1 MNRTLKLLIFS
12 DIFLLTGFGLVSPI
26 MAIFINGNIVGGT
39 IAAVGIAS
47 MITIVVRC
55 LLQLLFANIGK
66 PGQRYG
72 MALTG
77 TLMIATVPFIYLFSN
92 NIWQIFIGAFINGL
106 GAGLAN
112 PAWFS
117 LFSENLDEG
126 QRGWEWSIYSSSV
139 GFGTAAAAL
148 VGSWLATRFG
158 FRPVF
163 AVMGILAVLGALLL
177 IGLFKKDYNR
187 KRGLI
192 KKNKKRSIPDK
203 IGSTGAK
210 MKLHAHR

>member
-1 MNRTLKLLIFS
+1 MNRTLKLLVFS
-12 DIFLLTGFGLVSPI
+12 DIFVLTGFGLISPI
-26 MAIFINGNIVGGT
+26 MAIFINGSIVGGT

-47 MITIVVRC
+47 MITIVMRC
-55 LLQLLFANIGK
+55 ALQLLFANIGK
-66 PGQRYG
+66 PSQRYG

-77 TLMIATVPFIYLFSN
+77 TLMISTVPFIYLFSH
-92 NIWQIFIGAFINGL
+92 NIWQVFIGAFINGL
-106 GAGLAN
+106 GSGLAN

-126 QRGWEWSIYSSSV
+126 QRGWEWSIYSSLV
-139 GFGTAAAAL
+139 GFGTAAAAFL
-148 VGSWLATRFG
+148 GSWMAGKFG

-177 IGLFKKDYNR
+177 TGLFRKDYE
-187 KRGLI
+187 KKMGLD
-192 KKNKKRSIPDK
+192 KKNKVKKGS

-210 MKLHAHR
+210 SKLHSHR